1 MEEFRQL
8 EHGYVIS
15 PLSTLST
22 GRIPQEIARV
32 SPAISQAKSRVA
44 AKHSARRIRTPSVEM
59 SAAILN
65 ISICGGDKVVRA
77 SFRVFCATMMAV
89 AFCSMAAAETL
100 VLEIA
105 DARGRA
111 ISAPAGRL
119 WTSGSRHRRRNPSP
133 LSRPRTSATSLS
145 FVSTAGS
152 LPLPSSANPSPAARC
167 RSILARLPRKHS
179 TRSPNSCASLAR
191 GSKLA
196 ASSARHSGSAIH
208 SADSIAYRA

>member
-105 DARGRA
+105 DARVARDQRTGRPIVDVRLA
-111 ISAPAGRL
+111 PSSTQPFAAFATAHVGNKFELRVDGRLVAAPVVREPITSGAVQIDLGAPAEETLNAIAEQLRKPGARVEV
-119 WTSGSRHRRRNPSP
+119 SGE
-133 LSRPRTSATSLS
+133 
-145 FVSTAGS
+145 
-152 LPLPSSANPSPAARC
+152 
-167 RSILARLPRKHS
+167 
-179 TRSPNSCASLAR
+179 
-191 GSKLA
+191 
-196 ASSARHSGSAIH
+196 
-208 SADSIAYRA
+208 